1 MFVEKKN
8 ILSAF
13 EEKLKRTLRDK
24 IDKFLEI
31 MTIEMENYLQQTYN
45 QRDAMEKQQKL
56 IFKLS

>member
-31 MTIEMENYLQQTYN
+31 MTIEMENYL
-45 QRDAMEKQQKL
+45 
-56 IFKLS
+56 